1 MNLKNS
7 GNNRATNKRINL
19 PTADYPPNITNL
31 RKSINMVKYKLT
43 VDEPWDFNHN
53 GSNILYGIVVKQLSP
68 TFLLFK
74 SDSFLDFNGQK
85 SCVLILKPRYEK
97 EYFNLETNGDVIVGG
112 ALCLE
117 NEYEEKNEEYLISH
131 SQYMLIGRIEK
142 INVGNNQLNC

>member
-1 MNLKNS
+1 MKVVYL
-7 GNNRATNKRINL
+7 
-19 PTADYPPNITNL
+19 PNITNL

>member
-1 MNLKNS
+1 MFNFNLSVKIY
-7 GNNRATNKRINL
+7 R
-19 PTADYPPNITNL
+19 
-31 RKSINMVKYKLT
+31 SIELT

-53 GSNILYGIVVKQLSP
+53 GSNVLHGIVVKQLSP

-85 SCVLILKPRYEK
+85 SCIIILKPRYEK
-97 EYFNLETNGDVIVGG
+97 EYFDLETNGDVIVGG

-142 INVGNNQLNC
+142 INVGNNHLNC

>member
-1 MNLKNS
+1 MPPNS
-7 GNNRATNKRINL
+7 GKL
-19 PTADYPPNITNL
+19 HPITNL

>member
-1 MNLKNS
+1 
-7 GNNRATNKRINL
+7 
-19 PTADYPPNITNL
+19 
-31 RKSINMVKYKLT
+31 MVKYKLT

-142 INVGNNQLNC
+142 INVGNNHLNC

>member
-1 MNLKNS
+1 MV
-7 GNNRATNKRINL
+7 
-19 PTADYPPNITNL
+19 DYPPNITNL
-31 RKSINMVKYKLT
+31 RKLINMVKYKLT

-131 SQYMLIGRIEK
+131 SQYMLIGRIER

>member
-1 MNLKNS
+1 MVTITNS
-7 GNNRATNKRINL
+7 K
-19 PTADYPPNITNL
+19 PTKSGTRPNITNE
-31 RKSINMVKYKLT
+31 RKLINMVKYKLT

-53 GSNILYGIVVKQLSP
+53 GSNVLHGIVVKQLSP

-85 SCVLILKPRYEK
+85 SCIIILKPRYEK
-97 EYFNLETNGDVIVGG
+97 EYFDLETNGDVIVGG

-142 INVGNNQLNC
+142 INVGNNHLNC

>member
-1 MNLKNS
+1 
-7 GNNRATNKRINL
+7 
-19 PTADYPPNITNL
+19 
-31 RKSINMVKYKLT
+31 MVKYKLT

-53 GSNILYGIVVKQLSP
+53 GSNVLHGIVVKQLSP

-85 SCVLILKPRYEK
+85 SCIIILKPRYEK
-97 EYFNLETNGDVIVGG
+97 EYFDLETNGDVIVGG

-142 INVGNNQLNC
+142 INVGNNQLTVSYTHLTLPTNSLV

>member
-1 MNLKNS
+1 MMLTNS
-7 GNNRATNKRINL
+7 T
-19 PTADYPPNITNL
+19 TAKSGTLPNITNL
-31 RKSINMVKYKLT
+31 RKLINMVKYKLT

-131 SQYMLIGRIEK
+131 SQYMLIGRIER

>member
-1 MNLKNS
+1 M
-7 GNNRATNKRINL
+7 
-19 PTADYPPNITNL
+19 PPNGGKLHNITNL

>member
-1 MNLKNS
+1 MVD
-7 GNNRATNKRINL
+7 NKRLNIL
-19 PTADYPPNITNL
+19 KVSYPPNITNL

-97 EYFNLETNGDVIVGG
+97 EYFNLETNGEVIVGG

>member
-1 MNLKNS
+1 M
-7 GNNRATNKRINL
+7 
-19 PTADYPPNITNL
+19 PPNGGKLHPITNL

>member
-1 MNLKNS
+1 M
-7 GNNRATNKRINL
+7 
-19 PTADYPPNITNL
+19 PPNGGKLQPITNL